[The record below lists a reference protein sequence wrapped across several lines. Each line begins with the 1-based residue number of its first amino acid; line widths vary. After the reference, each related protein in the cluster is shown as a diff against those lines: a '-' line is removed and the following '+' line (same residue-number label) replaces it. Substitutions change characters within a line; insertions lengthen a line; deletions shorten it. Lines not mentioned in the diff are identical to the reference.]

1 VTVVTPIYATYPL
14 VTVALSA
21 LVLRRSV
28 VTARMAIATMLTV
41 AGVVLILVG

>member
-21 LVLRRSV
+21 LVLRKSI
-28 VTARMAIATMLTV
+28 VTLRIAAASALTV